1 MRSRLQIQECNRN
14 RKKQGK
20 TEQQQQRGPL
30 DGSVAVAADGEHLSV
45 VPLDGLAEDVP
56 GVALDDLVH
65 GGVGQLRLRAELLG
79 LADDAHGAA
88 LEVRFHDRQH
98 VRGD

>member
-1 MRSRLQIQECNRN
+1 MRNRN
-14 RKKQGK
+14 RKKQG
-20 TEQQQQRGPL
+20 ENARPL
-30 DGSVAVAADGEHLSV
+30 DGTVAVAADGEHLGV

-65 GGVGQLRLRAELLG
+65 GSVGQLRLRTELLG
-79 LADDAHGAA
+79 LVDDAHGAK

>member
-1 MRSRLQIQECNRN
+1 MRNRN
-14 RKKQGK
+14 RKKQGE
-20 TEQQQQRGPL
+20 TAQQQGENARPL
-30 DGSVAVAADGEHLSV
+30 DGTVAVAADGEHLGV

-65 GGVGQLRLRAELLG
+65 GSVGQLRLRTELLG
-79 LADDAHGAA
+79 LVDDAHGAA

>member
-1 MRSRLQIQECNRN
+1 VGGAR
-14 RKKQGK
+14 
-20 TEQQQQRGPL
+20 PL
-30 DGSVAVAADGEHLSV
+30 DGSVAVAAESEHLGV

-65 GGVGQLRLRAELLG
+65 DGVGQLRLRAELLG
-79 LADDAHGAA
+79 PVHDAHGAA

-98 VRGD
+98 VRGA